1 MDTFWTAAGEW
12 WVRAVLS
19 GGAVLLVGWL
29 AVLVCRRPAGRQRAG
44 AWAVRG
50 AVLAVGL
57 SVLPNWL
64 LLPRPGWATPPA
76 PVVETCAPPAPAAP
90 IADVTPEPKE
100 SPTPRPSPDVAPA
113 SVVETPAEEPMAWTF
128 VPRERLRFDPL
139 PTTESE
145 PSNVTA
151 RSAGGPEGCT
161 DTPVSPASVVPLLLS
176 VYFVVAGVLL
186 LQLVWERLAL
196 AWLLRDAIPL
206 TGRARWVWDRL
217 TIDEPAYRAV
227 SSARVRSPICV
238 GFFRPL
244 VVLPKRL
251 ADSADD
257 TALRWVMAH
266 ELDHLRRGDTR
277 TAHWV
282 GVARAVFFFLPW
294 FWLLRRDLGLSQEYL
309 ADAAAADMGANPAD
323 YAAFLVDLSAGRNS
337 RRPLA
342 AARMKAGKS
351 DLFRRVHM
359 LLNVKSA
366 ARGVTRGFTWLAGTA
381 AVAAAV
387 GLSGL
392 GFADEPKKE
401 DPKVERKVEELA
413 KPVVLNLDLDVEF
426 AELLKPLLLDT
437 GNQDALKP
445 VVGQVRLPDDEVKA
459 RKVKEELIQLLKD
472 GKVDEAKKLV
482 KQLEKV
488 EVVRPAREALA
499 ERREVVRPMRL
510 QPPAADVP
518 VAPRVVVGVENDL
531 RAQYDRQMKEF
542 EEAIKKAKDAE
553 AKEQLEKARD
563 EYKKAM
569 EEPLKKADE
578 ARKDLDAARKKMEQ
592 AERANRG
599 ANDEAL
605 RRLIEMQKQMEKR
618 LLEDA
623 KRFEGLDG
631 LGRLDG
637 NLFGGQLGGG
647 FVVGPDGRLTPLGR
661 NAGQPRLGVQIE
673 KVSAVLAE
681 QLDLP
686 KDSGIVIADV
696 TAGGAAE
703 KAGMKKND
711 VLLKLADKDVPT
723 DPTAF
728 VEMVGKLKA
737 GEKIDA
743 VVLRKGKKET
753 VKGIELPEPKQPGRG
768 GLPGGRLG
776 GGAAVGGNEQVQIQI
791 NNDEVSLQG
800 TVDGVGYTITG
811 AAQDGKLVPA
821 KIVIKEGRESKE
833 YDSLEKVPAGQRETV
848 ERLIGKVRLVGG
860 K

>member
-1 MDTFWTAAGEW
+1 MDTFWTAAGDW

-19 GGAVLLVGWL
+19 GGAVLLLGWL
-29 AVLVCRRPAGRQRAG
+29 AVLACRRPAVRQRAG

-50 AVLAVGL
+50 AVLAAGL
-57 SVLPNWL
+57 SLLPNWL
-64 LLPRPGWATPPA
+64 LLPRPGWVTPPA
-76 PVVETCAPPAPAAP
+76 PATEVCAAPAPV
-90 IADVTPEPKE
+90 ADVIPEPE
-100 SPTPRPSPDVAPA
+100 ETPAPRPSPDVAPVA
-113 SVVETPAEEPMAWTF
+113 SVEPPAVEPEPMAWVF
-128 VPRERLRFDPL
+128 VPREQLRFDPL
-139 PTTESE
+139 PTAESE
-145 PSNVTA
+145 PPAVAA
-151 RSAGGPEGCT
+151 RSAGGPEGYT
-161 DTPVSPASVVPLLLS
+161 DTPVSPASVVPLLLT

-186 LQLVWERLAL
+186 LQLVWERLAV
-196 AWLLRDAIPL
+196 AWLLRDAAPL

-217 TIDEPAYRAV
+217 TIDEPAFRAV
-227 SSARVRSPICV
+227 SSARVRSPVCV

-251 ADSADD
+251 ADSADE
-257 TALRWVMAH
+257 TALRWVLAH

-294 FWLLRRDLGLSQEYL
+294 FWLLRRDLGLCQEYL

-323 YAAFLVDLSAGRNS
+323 YAAFLVDLSAGRNT

-342 AARMKAGKS
+342 AARMRAGKS

-359 LLNVKSA
+359 LLNVKTA

-401 DPKVERKVEELA
+401 DPKPKVVAEEEKDV
-413 KPVVLNLDLDVEF
+413 KPRRE
-426 AELLKPLLLDT
+426 P
-437 GNQDALKP
+437 P
-445 VVGQVRLPDDEVKA
+445 V
-459 RKVKEELIQLLKD
+459 
-472 GKVDEAKKLV
+472 
-482 KQLEKV
+482 
-488 EVVRPAREALA
+488 
-499 ERREVVRPMRL
+499 ERREVVREPREERREVIRPMRL
-510 QPPAADVP
+510 QPPAVDVP
-518 VAPRVVVGVENDL
+518 AAPRVVVGVENDL

-578 ARKDLDAARKKMEQ
+578 ARKELDAARKKMEQ

-605 RRLIEMQKQMEKR
+605 RRLIEMQRQMEKR
-618 LLEDA
+618 LLEDV
-623 KRFEGLDG
+623 KRLEGLEG
-631 LGRLDG
+631 LGQ
-637 NLFGGQLGGG
+637 FGGQFGGG
-647 FVVGPDGRLTPLGR
+647 FVLGPDGRITPFGR

-686 KDSGIVIADV
+686 KDSGIVITDV

-703 KAGMKKND
+703 KAGLKKND

-723 DPTAF
+723 DPEAF
-728 VEMVGKLKA
+728 IALVGKLKA
-737 GEKIDA
+737 GEKVDA

-768 GLPGGRLG
+768 GLGGRFGGAAAG
-776 GGAAVGGNEQVQIQI
+776 GGANESVQIQI
-791 NNDEVSLQG
+791 DNDDVTLQG

-811 AAQDGKLVPA
+811 TAKDGRMVPG

-833 YDSLEKVPAGQRETV
+833 YESLEKVPSGQRETV
-848 ERLIGKVRLVGG
+848 ERLMGKVPVVSGR
-860 K
+860 